1 MHRTAP
7 APPGPHPVCK
17 KGGGAGEEE
26 EQDSQGLSADV
37 CPPYVHKSSNAS
49 QASTATVQSDF
60 ARTPNESNKD
70 LPAVTFHR
78 IESVL
83 RKVLLTHFEFG
94 HFLTRIP
101 FHIFALLSKGH
112 VELTKHFQRPFK
124 ASNLKYFVKTSM
136 SGFVHSNILCSFS
149 RTPGIVKGNNP
160 LSLVWFK

>member
-17 KGGGAGEEE
+17 KRGGTGEE

-49 QASTATVQSDF
+49 QAGTTTVQSDF

-70 LPAVTFHR
+70 LSAITFHL
-78 IESVL
+78 IVSGL

-94 HFLTRIP
+94 HFLTQIP
-101 FHIFALLSKGH
+101 YDIFALLSKGP
-112 VELTKHFQRPFK
+112 VELTKYFQRPFK
-124 ASNLKYFVKTSM
+124 ASDLKCFVKMSK

-149 RTPGIVKGNNP
+149 IAANIGFV
-160 LSLVWFK
+160 